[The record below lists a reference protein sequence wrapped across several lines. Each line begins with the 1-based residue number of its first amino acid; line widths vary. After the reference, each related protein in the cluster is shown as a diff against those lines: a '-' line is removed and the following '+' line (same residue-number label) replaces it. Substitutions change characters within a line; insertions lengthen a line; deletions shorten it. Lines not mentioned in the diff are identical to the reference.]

1 MATYGYC
8 RISTDKQETERQVL
22 EITEYCNNNGLGS
35 LEIFKEVTGG
45 TKKKPILE
53 SILNSLHE
61 NDILLVWELSRLT
74 RGGVASLFAI
84 AERVRNSGAKLIETK
99 SNTTLDNTPAGA
111 SYIFALGLAS
121 QIERD
126 LISQRTKSALKERKL
141 KGMKLGR
148 PTGKS
153 KLDERRQEIEGY
165 QSLELSKSH
174 ISRLLK
180 VSRTTYLNWLKKEN
194 K

>member
-1 MATYGYC
+1 MVYGYC
-8 RISTDKQETERQVL
+8 RISTDKQDTERQIL
-22 EITEYCNNNGLGS
+22 EITSYCERNGLGAVQ
-35 LEIFKEVTGG
+35 IFKEVTGG

-53 SILNSLHE
+53 SILNSLQE

-74 RGGVASLFAI
+74 RSGVSSLFVI
-84 AERVRNSGAKLIETK
+84 ADRVAKVGAKLIETK
-99 SNTTLDNTPAGA
+99 SDTTLDNTPTG
-111 SYIFALGLAS
+111 SCYTFALGLAS
-121 QIERD
+121 QIERN
-126 LISQRTKSALKERKL
+126 LISQRTKSALKERKAM
-141 KGMKLGR
+141 GMKLGR

-174 ISRLLK
+174 IARLLK